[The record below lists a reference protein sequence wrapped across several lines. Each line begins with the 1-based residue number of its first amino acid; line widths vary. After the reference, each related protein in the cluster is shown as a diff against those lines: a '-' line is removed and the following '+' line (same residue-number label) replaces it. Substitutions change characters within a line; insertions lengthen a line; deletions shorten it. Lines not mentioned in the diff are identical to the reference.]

1 MSKPSKKSAFL
12 RLFTI
17 TVFII
22 LASIDNSVLDMASS
36 VYDPMSIALK
46 TTGIFFHTE
55 DAWLIYLGIVNA
67 VLIWIVA
74 GVAIWWGYLGDKG
87 NRKKLLLIGTLI
99 WSSSLAF
106 TPLVSNEIS
115 WLVVQC
121 VAGFGLACI
130 ASVGF
135 SVIVDFVSPEKRG
148 AALGFWGL
156 SQGIG
161 TGLGKAIAAITVK
174 KSEPQFWWVPFLIF
188 SVVGFVMIFFYFFTL
203 DPKRGAT
210 EKELVNVEY
219 DYKIKKAD
227 LGFIFKK
234 RTNLIIMLTGLIGQI
249 GWGALTFLA
258 TAFTKLFTMQGLDEA
273 VLAGNVVAG
282 LLAIGGI
289 FSIPFGALSDKLQ
302 RRTLKARPYISGV
315 TTLLGIPFFIGMLLV
330 PFDLSALAGVKG
342 TLNALGGMINQLG
355 VNLPFLFMFLMS
367 IGAAALMSAN
377 SPNWFAMIGD
387 VNLPEHRGTMFG
399 FGNFIN
405 GIGRGIG
412 SILVPVIAAA
422 LVGTV
427 PEPFNLMWAIVICMF
442 SFIPMGML
450 CFVAGNTLGPD
461 YYLVK
466 ETLARRAGELKARIV
481 EK

>member
-36 VYDPMSIALK
+36 VYTAIIPAIHTSE
-46 TTGIFFHTE
+46 FF
-55 DAWLIYLGIVNA
+55 LGLVNA
-67 VLIWIVA
+67 LLIWIVA
-74 GVAIWWGYLGDKG
+74 GLAIWWGYLGDKG
-87 NRKKLLLIGTLI
+87 NRKRLLLIGTLI

-121 VAGFGLACI
+121 VAGLGLACI

-135 SVIVDFVSPEKRG
+135 SVIVDFVTPEKRG

-161 TGLGKAIAAITVK
+161 TGLGKALAATTV
-174 KSEPQFWWVPFLIF
+174 SGPSNWWFPFVIF
-188 SVVGFVMIFFYFFTL
+188 SIAGFVMILLYFFTL
-203 DPKRGAT
+203 DPKRGGT
-210 EKELVNVEY
+210 EKELANVEY
-219 DYKIKKAD
+219 DYKIKKSD

-234 RTNLIIMLTGLIGQI
+234 RTNVLIMLTGLIGQI

-258 TAFTKLFTMQGLDEA
+258 YAFTKLFTLQGFVEGSA
-273 VLAGNVVAG
+273 ILAGNIVAG

-315 TTLLGIPFFIGMLLV
+315 TTLIGIPFFIGMLLV
-330 PFDLSALAGVKG
+330 PFDLSALAGVEG
-342 TLNALGGMINQLG
+342 TLNVVGGMISQLG
-355 VNLPFLFMFLMS
+355 ANPPFLFMFLMS

-405 GIGRGIG
+405 GVGRGIG
-412 SILVPVIAAA
+412 VILVPLLAAYIFVIY
-422 LVGTV
+422 
-427 PEPFNLMWAIVICMF
+427 PEPLNYMWSIVTCLF
-442 SFIPMGML
+442 SFIPMGLL
-450 CFVAGNTLGPD
+450 CLVAGKTVGPD
-461 YYLVK
+461 YHDVK
-466 ETLARRAGELKARIV
+466 ETLTRRAEEMKARTV
-481 EK
+481 ER